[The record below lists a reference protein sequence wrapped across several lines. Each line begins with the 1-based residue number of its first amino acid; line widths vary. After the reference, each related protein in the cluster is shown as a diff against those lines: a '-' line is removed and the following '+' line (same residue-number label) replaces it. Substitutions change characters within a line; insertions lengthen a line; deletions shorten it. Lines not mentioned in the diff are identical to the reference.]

1 MRKIVLWALSLLFV
15 SGCADLLN
23 DRPCVYKQNK
33 ISPVIHVQK
42 TPRTEKLAAVIYF
55 ADGSSNLNNNEKQ
68 ILQRIAEYATKH
80 QTDIKILGH
89 ASKRTKKTSAVEHT
103 MINLNISSRRALK
116 VVETLANYGI
126 PLHKM
131 RYEALA
137 DSRPAEFETNARA
150 EALNR
155 RVEIFYMY

>member
-1 MRKIVLWALSLLFV
+1 MKKLVLWALPFLFI
-15 SGCADLLN
+15 SGCANLLN
-23 DRPCVYKQNK
+23 GRPCIYEQNK

-42 TPRTEKLAAVIYF
+42 TPKTEKLATVIYF
-55 ADGSSNLNNNEKQ
+55 ADGSSKLNDNEKQ
-68 ILQRIAEYATKH
+68 ILKNIAEYAAEH

-89 ASKRTKKTSAVEHT
+89 ASKRTRKTTPVEHT

-116 VVETLANYGI
+116 VVETLAEYGV

-137 DSRPAEFETNARA
+137 DSRPAEFETNVKA

-155 RVEIFYMY
+155 RVEIIYIY